1 MKRRKALRNLAI
13 TGGALVATTPLLTL
27 LQSCKN
33 QNRIDW
39 NPSFLNEQQAEFISV
54 MVDTI
59 LPATKTPGGLE
70 MKVDMFIDSVFT
82 NLYDEKGKENVVVE
96 IERFEQGCRDKFGKI
111 FAQLNSDEKKQI
123 LLDKEKESPKFNGSV
138 WGTAVGTQEPVGF
151 YRSLKS
157 MMLWGYF
164 TSEEIGKNVLS
175 YDPIPQEY
183 KGCIPLSDVGKIWS
197 L

>member
-1 MKRRKALRNLAI
+1 MAI

-27 LQSCKN
+27 LQSCKK

-39 NPSFLNEQQAEFISV
+39 NPSFFNEEQAILISA

-59 LPATKTPGGLE
+59 LPATETPGGLE

-82 NLYDEKGKENVVVE
+82 NLYDDKGKENVVVE
-96 IERFEQGCRDKFGKI
+96 IDKFENGCRDKFGKS
-111 FAQLNSDEKKQI
+111 FSKLSLGEKKQI
-123 LLDKEKESPKFNGSV
+123 LLEKEKESPKFNGSV

-164 TSEEIGKNVLS
+164 TSEEISKNVLN

-183 KGCIPLSDVGKIWS
+183 KGCIPLSDVGNMWS